1 MSILKHTL
9 LIGTFAFMSAPL
21 IANADEG
28 NSEDAHAEHEMA
40 NEDTADTPMKTTSE
54 APDKPWSM
62 ADEYYGAEAMA
73 NARKALQESAGGASN
88 YLMMFDRM
96 EFQITNGEDALIWD
110 AQGWY
115 GTDEN
120 KLWIKTEGEYSFG
133 SNEIEDAEI
142 QALWSKPISAF
153 WDVQTGVRYD
163 IAPKGRTHAVIGVQG
178 LAPYWFE
185 VDAALFLSNKGDL
198 TSSVEAEYELLFSQR
213 LILQPRGEIG
223 FSAQDIPELG
233 IGSGFTSLDLG
244 LRLRYEIKR
253 EFAPYIGVEWQRNLG
268 KTAQFTRATGGDPS
282 KVALLFGVR
291 AWY

>member
-1 MSILKHTL
+1 M
-9 LIGTFAFMSAPL
+9 
-21 IANADEG
+21 
-28 NSEDAHAEHEMA
+28 
-40 NEDTADTPMKTTSE
+40 
-54 APDKPWSM
+54 
-62 ADEYYGAEAMA
+62 AEA
-73 NARKALQESAGGASN
+73 RALEIATLGGAKTS
-88 YLMMFDRM
+88 FIIADRL
-96 EFQITNGEDALIWD
+96 ESQITSGENAFVWD

-133 SNEIEDAEI
+133 SDEIEDAEI

-153 WDVQTGVRYD
+153 WDVQAGVRYD
-163 IAPKGRTHAVIGVQG
+163 LAPKGRTHAVIGIQG

-198 TSSVEAEYELLFSQR
+198 TSSIEAEYELLLSQR
-213 LILQPRGEIG
+213 LVLQPRGEIG

-233 IGSGFTSLDLG
+233 TGAGFTNLDLG

-253 EFAPYIGVEWQRNLG
+253 EFSPYVGVEWQRNLG
-268 KTAQFTRATGGDPS
+268 ETAQFTKDNGGDPD
-282 KVALLFGVR
+282 KVVILFGVR